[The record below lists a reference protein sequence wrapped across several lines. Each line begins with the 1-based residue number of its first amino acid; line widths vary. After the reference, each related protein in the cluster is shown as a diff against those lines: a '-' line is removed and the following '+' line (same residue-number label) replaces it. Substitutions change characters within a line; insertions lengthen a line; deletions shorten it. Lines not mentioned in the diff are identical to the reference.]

1 MDISTCILAS
11 NCGVEADDL
20 EYINIKR
27 THYASK
33 LLMEKKY
40 GIAEVCWITGF
51 NNLSHFCWAFRL
63 IDHCMLRAYVAQK
76 RGG

>member
-27 THYASK
+27 IHYACE
-33 LLMEKKY
+33 LLTDHRHDV
-40 GIAEVCWITGF
+40 AEVCYMTGF
-51 NNLSHFCWAFRL
+51 NNLSHFYAVFRRICRCTPGDL
-63 IDHCMLRAYVAQK
+63 MK
-76 RGG
+76 RTQG